1 MYDDKKKGWSE
12 APPSS
17 EDEFTTPEKYSYIS
31 PLPSARWNSAFPRPL
46 TILGSTG
53 SVGVSALRVLE
64 AHPGRFRL
72 VALAGGGNVDLLA
85 TQAVNFQPEWLA
97 VRDEETARKLHDR
110 LGPDAPRFRIVHG
123 REGYARVASLPDINT
138 VLSAQ
143 SGAAGLYATMAAVV
157 GGKVVCL
164 ANKESLV
171 LAGDVLRSICRQSG
185 ASILPVDSEHN
196 ALFQLIR
203 GREHELRRVCITA
216 SGGPFRGWPPER
228 LTTVRPEEALN
239 HPKWRM
245 GPKISIDSAT
255 LMNKGLEV
263 IEACRLYGLP
273 PDRVDVLVHPQSLV
287 HAMAEFADGSFVAHL
302 GMPDMRMPI
311 AHCLLWPE
319 VLDSGVPR
327 LDLAQTGSLTFE
339 KPDLLS
345 FPCLPLAWKAL
356 TLGADACVR
365 MNAANE
371 VAVDAFLAGRI
382 GFGDIA
388 GVISGVMD
396 LPPPRISSVTG
407 RGPSELQGLPGAD
420 EAFEAVA
427 RIDMLDQMAREAARL
442 VIKACG
448 IRL

>member
-1 MYDDKKKGWSE
+1 MFERNESLRKGGGPVE
-12 APPSS
+12 GNN
-17 EDEFTTPEKYSYIS
+17 SYIS

-53 SVGVSALRVLE
+53 SIGVSALRVLE

-72 VALAGGGNVDLLA
+72 VALAGGGNVELLA
-85 TQAVNFQPEWLA
+85 TQARRFQPEWLA
-97 VRDEETARKLHDR
+97 VRDAGTAERLQER

-123 REGYARVASLPDINT
+123 REGYAHVASLPDINT

-171 LAGDVLRSICRQSG
+171 LAGDVLRSVCTRSG

-216 SGGPFRGWPPER
+216 SGGPFRGWTPER
-228 LTTVRPEEALN
+228 LATVSPEAALN
-239 HPKWRM
+239 HPKWCM

-255 LMNKGLEV
+255 LMNKGLEI

-273 PDRVDVLVHPQSLV
+273 PDRVHVLVHPQALV
-287 HAMAEFADGSFVAHL
+287 HAMVEFTDGSFTAHL

-319 VLDSGVPR
+319 VLDCGVQR
-327 LDLAQTGSLTFE
+327 LDLARAGSLTFE
-339 KPDLLS
+339 EPDLFS
-345 FPCLPLAWKAL
+345 FPCLPLAQKAL
-356 TLGADACVR
+356 TLGVDACVR
-365 MNAANE
+365 LNAANE
-371 VAVDAFLAGRI
+371 VAVAAFLAGRI
-382 GFGDIA
+382 GFTDIA
-388 GVISGVMD
+388 GIIADTLD
-396 LPPPRISSVTG
+396 LPPARTASADVTASV
-407 RGPSELQGLPGAD
+407 PDGLRDMPGAD
-420 EAFEAVA
+420 EAFAAVA
-427 RIDMLDQMAREAARL
+427 RIDAMDQAAREAASGL
-442 VIKACG
+442 VQLG
-448 IRL
+448 SR